1 LKKIILLYFS
11 ILFCA
16 SSAIAQFES
25 DMEKANQLYG
35 QNKFIEAYSI
45 YKRLID
51 EGHYS
56 YQLFYNLGSTYYQ
69 LDSVAPS
76 IFCFEKARQINKR
89 DEDLTH
95 NLSLAYGRQQ
105 DDVDKFPELFVVSFL
120 KKLSGIFSTNLWLI
134 LSLLSLW
141 GAAVLYYFKNTRK
154 GFLFEGQRWI
164 WSLSLGIFA
173 FLMSYLNNY
182 YNYSAE
188 HAIVYKAQTAIYKSA
203 NIDSEN
209 IITVN
214 EGLKLTILDEVDE
227 WMKIKM
233 SDNTIGW
240 LQKSSVKKL

>member
-1 LKKIILLYFS
+1 
-11 ILFCA
+11 
-16 SSAIAQFES
+16 
-25 DMEKANQLYG
+25 MEKANLLYG
-35 QNKFIEAYSI
+35 QNKFIEAYNI
-45 YKRLID
+45 YKPLMD

-56 YQLFYNLGSTYYQ
+56 YQLFYNLGATYYQ

-76 IFCFEKARQINKR
+76 IFCFEKAGQINKS
-89 DEDLTH
+89 DEDLAH

-105 DDVDKFPELFVVSFL
+105 DDIDKFPELFVVSFL

-141 GAAVLYYFKNTRK
+141 GAAVLYYFKNAKK
-154 GFLFEGQRWI
+154 GFLFEGRRWQ
-164 WSLSLGIFA
+164 WLLGLGMVA

-182 YNYSAE
+182 YNHSNE
-188 HAIVYKAQTAIYKSA
+188 HAIVYKAQTQIYKSA
-203 NIDSEN
+203 NADSEN

-233 SDNTIGW
+233 SDRTIGW